1 MVALLL
7 TKVAQCAE
15 DSTNATCQK
24 PTLVIN
30 LTSGK
35 EDLHA
40 VVMAFHFAEH
50 GLDDGREVVVFFN
63 VASPPL
69 ASKNLDES
77 VRFQEMPSVRSMIDG
92 LLKKGAKMV
101 VCPLCAK
108 ITGVTAEELAPGI
121 EMIEDRGQIFDH
133 LHSNAVV
140 FSY

>member
-1 MVALLL
+1 MSVPNVAR
-7 TKVAQCAE
+7 CAE
-15 DSTNATCQK
+15 EPTEAACQK

-40 VVMAFHFAEH
+40 VVMAVHFAEH

-69 ASKNLDES
+69 ASKDLDES
-77 VRFQEMPSVRSMIDG
+77 VKFQDMPSVRSMIDG

-108 ITGVTAEELAPGI
+108 VTGVTAEGLVPGI
-121 EMIEDRGQIFDH
+121 DMIQDRGQIFDH
-133 LHSNAVV
+133 LHGNAVV